1 MNYNF
6 HWILVY
12 ITRNQEGYSFFFLF
26 VTKVIRIKTLCW
38 ELRSFVDG
46 PFRHFLLLTYVK
58 FKNSIELVKFDKLAN
73 LSNLQFF
80 IRFLILLLFSTFALI
95 FIFVFAFLSLLFLL
109 FSVFHVLFCLDFI
122 CYFFCI
128 LFIYSFVYFFLFL
141 FFFKQNNKLNWAVQ
155 KIRIIVLHM
164 VVVVY
169 NITLL
174 VSRLSIKQ
182 KKSTYTQRTKHL
194 LHGFYYRCY
203 ISVCG

>member
-122 CYFFCI
+122 YLFFC
-128 LFIYSFVYFFLFL
+128 LFFSFS

-194 LHGFYYRCY
+194 LQGFYYRCY